1 MTTGKSTQEYLAQ
14 RQQYVARGISN
25 AHPIVAARAENA
37 RLWDLEGREYL
48 DFVGGIGVLNV
59 GHNHPRVVA
68 AIRAQAELFL
78 HTCFQVTMYPG
89 YIDLIR
95 RLSERAPIQGAVKG
109 ALFSTGAEATE
120 NAIKMAR
127 SFTGRPAVISFTHSF
142 HGRTLMGMS
151 LTGKASYYKQNFG
164 PFAPEIYHAPAPY
177 PYRGVSAEQA
187 LERLHELLRTSVDA
201 SQVAAIIIEPV
212 MGEGGFLPMPPVFL
226 RGLRELCTQHGMVFI
241 ADEVQSGIGRSGK
254 FFAIEHSADEHPGL
268 EPDLI
273 PFAKSIGGGLP
284 ISGVIGRA
292 EIVDAPAV
300 GGLGG
305 TYAGN
310 PLACAAAN
318 AVLDIF
324 EQEDLLGRAVKVGET
339 LRSGLERLAA
349 RFPNIGEVRGLG
361 AMLAIEL
368 VEDRASKTPATA
380 LAQRVVEAARER
392 GLLLLKAGMYAS
404 VIRVLVPLTAT
415 DEDLR
420 EGLAILG
427 EALSVATGQAEAVG
441 V

>member
-1 MTTGKSTQEYLAQ
+1 M
-14 RQQYVARGISN
+14 R
-25 AHPIVAARAENA
+25 
-37 RLWDLEGREYL
+37 
-48 DFVGGIGVLNV
+48 
-59 GHNHPRVVA
+59 
-68 AIRAQAELFL
+68 
-78 HTCFQVTMYPG
+78 
-89 YIDLIR
+89 
-95 RLSERAPIQGAVKG
+95 
-109 ALFSTGAEATE
+109 
-120 NAIKMAR
+120 
-127 SFTGRPAVISFTHSF
+127 
-142 HGRTLMGMS
+142 
-151 LTGKASYYKQNFG
+151 
-164 PFAPEIYHAPAPY
+164 
-177 PYRGVSAEQA
+177 
-187 LERLHELLRTSVDA
+187 
-201 SQVAAIIIEPV
+201 
-212 MGEGGFLPMPPVFL
+212 
-226 RGLRELCTQHGMVFI
+226 
-241 ADEVQSGIGRSGK
+241 
-254 FFAIEHSADEHPGL
+254 DEHPEL

-324 EQEDLLGRAVKVGET
+324 DQEDLLGRAVKLGET
-339 LRSGLERLAA
+339 LRSGLDRLAA

-368 VEDRASKTPATA
+368 VEDRASRVPATA
-380 LAQRVVEAARER
+380 LAQKVVEAARER

-420 EGLAILG
+420 EGLAIL
-427 EALSVATGQAEAVG
+427 EAALDAVT
-441 V
+441 VNEKVLV